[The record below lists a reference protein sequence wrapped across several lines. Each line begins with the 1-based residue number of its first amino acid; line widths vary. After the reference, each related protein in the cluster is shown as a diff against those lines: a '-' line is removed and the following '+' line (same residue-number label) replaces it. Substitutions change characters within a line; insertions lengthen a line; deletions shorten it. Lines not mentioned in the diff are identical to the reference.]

1 MKTLLLTTLSTVI
14 PYLVCRE
21 KFLSERVPSESKGV
35 LDKSGFNPFYGLY
48 DTSKTNSSWAN
59 ADIGGIGVAFV
70 ALIPL

>member
-48 DTSKTNSSWAN
+48 DTSKTNSS
-59 ADIGGIGVAFV
+59 
-70 ALIPL
+70 